1 VPARVR
7 HIAGQ
12 SFAFVPH
19 RFLRDRFFASL
30 SADELQLYFLLV
42 LAADR
47 FGVSYY
53 HHDTIC
59 RLLGVPLER
68 YLAARAGL
76 IDDDL
81 IAFDGTRFQVLSLP
95 PRPVRSPAPLA
106 AEQRRDCGLDALD
119 SARRGAGRSQLP
131 PAPSAPQDNLP
142 LSHRNTH
149 PDPAAHPE
157 CRDCG
162 RSQRVQQL
170 LRETIAALELK
181 ANRPHT
187 TRTAAAHLPSSPSSH
202 PEPTSPHSHP
212 KPAKK

>member
-1 VPARVR
+1 MVPARVR
-7 HIAGQ
+7 RIAGQ

-19 RFLRDRFFASL
+19 RFLRDGFLACL
-30 SADELQLYFLLV
+30 SPDELRLYFLLV

-59 RLLGVPLER
+59 RLLRVPLER

-95 PRPVRSPAPLA
+95 PRPARSVPARSAPEPRDRGIEVLA
-106 AEQRRDCGLDALD
+106 STPR
-119 SARRGAGRSQLP
+119 RSQPP
-131 PAPSAPQDNLP
+131 PASRAPQDN
-142 LSHRNTH
+142 HRNTH

-157 CRDCG
+157 CRDCQ
-162 RSQRVQQL
+162 RSERVQQL
-170 LRETIAALELK
+170 LRETIAALELG
-181 ANRPHT
+181 AGRPRATPTH
-187 TRTAAAHLPSSPSSH
+187 APHLRSSPSTQ
-202 PEPTSPHSHP
+202 PEATSPNSNRD
-212 KPAKK
+212 PAKK